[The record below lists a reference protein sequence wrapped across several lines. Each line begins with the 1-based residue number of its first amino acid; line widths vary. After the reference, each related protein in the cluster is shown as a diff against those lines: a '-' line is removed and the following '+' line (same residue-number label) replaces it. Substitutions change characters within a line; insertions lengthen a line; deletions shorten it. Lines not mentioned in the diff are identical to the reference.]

1 MKPINVL
8 SKFDLFDEQWSP
20 RRIAELNGQQVILA
34 KVEGEFIWH
43 DHKDEDEL
51 FYVIKG
57 TLKMEFRDRTEVL
70 NVGDLMVVPR
80 GVEHKPVAQE
90 ECWVLLFEPMST
102 KHTGDVEHAKTVNE
116 YKVI

>member
-8 SKFDLFDEQWSP
+8 SKFDLFDEKWSP

-102 KHTGDVEHAKTVNE
+102 KHTGDVEHAKTVSE